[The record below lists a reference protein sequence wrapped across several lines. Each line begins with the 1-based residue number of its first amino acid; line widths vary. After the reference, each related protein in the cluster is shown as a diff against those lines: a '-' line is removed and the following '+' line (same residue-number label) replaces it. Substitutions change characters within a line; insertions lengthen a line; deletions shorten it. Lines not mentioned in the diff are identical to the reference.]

1 MGIGVSSEATLANRN
16 PISLVG
22 FYKAR
27 PLVVQPS
34 TRLATVPES
43 GVNPPEQV
51 RCLICFVKLV
61 SPTE

>member
-1 MGIGVSSEATLANRN
+1 MGIWVSSEATLANRN
-16 PISLVG
+16 PISLDG

-43 GVNPPEQV
+43 GINPPEQV
-51 RCLICFVKLV
+51 RCLI
-61 SPTE
+61 